1 MGLRCGQGKLS
12 KYKYVHGLRFL
23 QLYFFSA
30 FFSAFFKGI
39 MPMTKD
45 EYAQLVGSDD
55 FAELEAAAASVGL
68 TGMQLIERMQQKV
81 HSEINDL
88 KIKNDLDQRGAIV
101 VKGNVIHVNFKQ
113 DLNSSARI
121 RRVLPL
127 VGDRVSTA
135 IPVPFKSPVPSTGPG
150 TVFPYSV
157 S

>member
-1 MGLRCGQGKLS
+1 
-12 KYKYVHGLRFL
+12 
-23 QLYFFSA
+23 
-30 FFSAFFKGI
+30 
-39 MPMTKD
+39 MTKE

-81 HSEINDL
+81 HSEIHDL

-101 VKGNVIHVNFKQ
+101 VSGNVIHVNFKS
-113 DLNSSARI
+113 DAKKIASF

-127 VGDRVSTA
+127 VEERLRTTNA
-135 IPVPFKSPVPSTGPG
+135 VPLKSPVPSTGRN
-150 TVFPYSV
+150 TVFPYST